1 MARRPSFSP
10 LIWLST
16 LAWAV
21 ALALVPWWIGF
32 PLLLAMVAALCLL
45 EHRLAPEHRWLLR
58 HALNC
63 GLPGVLF
70 ALQRALGGNVFAW
83 VIALLGVLTGYT
95 LLAGLEAWL
104 DRDVRRA
111 KAAEAGKSSG
121 AESFVHASS
130 VLQSS
135 EPQSSEPQSSEPQ
148 SSEPQS
154 SEPQSSEPQSSVDKS
169 PAWPRLALSPIGPPA
184 EIIELQLP
192 VWSAADRDAGIQTEG
207 LEDPHG
213 GRAIYR
219 DGTYLF
225 DDGTRVENVAALA
238 AFSPHG
244 RWFVARM
251 VDDRGIVLRDRE
263 QGRLHR
269 LRGWRLDGWYREQP
283 WLIRRDADM
292 PLALRAVLGEDP
304 SDEERPV

>member
-21 ALALVPWWIGF
+21 ALALAPWWIGF

-58 HALNC
+58 HALNW

-70 ALQRALGGNVFAW
+70 SLQRALGGNVFAW

-104 DRDVRRA
+104 DRDLRRA

-135 EPQSSEPQSSEPQ
+135 EPQSSEPQSS
-148 SSEPQS
+148 
-154 SEPQSSEPQSSVDKS
+154 VDKS
-169 PAWPRLALSPIGPPA
+169 LAWPRLALSPIGPPA

-192 VWSAADRDAGIQTEG
+192 VWSAADRDAGTQAEG